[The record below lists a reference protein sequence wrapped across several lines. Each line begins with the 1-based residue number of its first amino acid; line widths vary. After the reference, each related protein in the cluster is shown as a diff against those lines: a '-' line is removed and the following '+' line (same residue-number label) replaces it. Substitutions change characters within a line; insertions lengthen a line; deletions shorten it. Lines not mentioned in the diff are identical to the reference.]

1 MPHRRDREKTYDPGT
16 MVALAAITCVVLLAM
31 YIGLSVAAVRNNPK
45 CSPTRSLMIISL
57 VTLWVAPT
65 TLSAVE
71 CHVTA
76 CAVALLA
83 IASTIYVIFA
93 GKRNCE

>member
-1 MPHRRDREKTYDPGT
+1 MIRT
-16 MVALAAITCVVLLAM
+16 MIALAAVTCVALLAM

-57 VTLWVAPT
+57 VTPLGRTDHSP
-65 TLSAVE
+65 AVE

-76 CAVALLA
+76 GAVALLA
-83 IASTIYVIFA
+83 IASTIYVIA
-93 GKRNCE
+93 VGKRTCE